1 MNDEIP
7 RYVRYPNAPMVMIFG
22 QLGVTVRDPLATSI
36 LGMYTFVSTSFSNT
50 CYLCSSVTIL
60 YHTPHPYRVTEI
72 SVLGM
77 WVHTTRI

>member
-1 MNDEIP
+1 MSDEFP
-7 RYVRYPNAPMVMIFG
+7 RYVRYLKPPMVRIFG

-36 LGMYTFVSTSFSNT
+36 LALYTFVITSFSNT

-60 YHTPHPYRVTEI
+60 YHTSHPHRMTEI

-77 WVHTTRI
+77 